1 MNNLILKSIDQ
12 SNQIYSRSGK
22 KKQARSTDKLI
33 PVHGCVAS
41 VMNTRQ
47 DKIFSLGHKNKSKKN
62 RRILGK
68 LYPQGIESH
77 MYGFLF
83 DKKVDIAIE
92 SEDGKIKKAIL
103 VKMPQSCYAK
113 NKNNSIEHL
122 IGENYN
128 LRKKDNIIGQ
138 LHILPRKIPVLD
150 KKGKTKNIEE
160 ITAKDIDPFIEIYKL
175 PINDCVRPN
184 FICLM
189 IVDRDE
195 NNNLFLVSAEQL
207 GITDIEKIEIY
218 NKISNFE
225 LFIGEFNN
233 AN

>member
-1 MNNLILKSIDQ
+1 M
-12 SNQIYSRSGK
+12 
-22 KKQARSTDKLI
+22 
-33 PVHGCVAS
+33 
-41 VMNTRQ
+41 
-47 DKIFSLGHKNKSKKN
+47 
-62 RRILGK
+62 
-68 LYPQGIESH
+68 
-77 MYGFLF
+77 
-83 DKKVDIAIE
+83 
-92 SEDGKIKKAIL
+92 
-103 VKMPQSCYAK
+103 
-113 NKNNSIEHL
+113 